1 MALLDHHRLSAYM
14 RNARLS
20 QVELAK
26 LAGVSQAT
34 VSRALRGTNQ
44 KHSDA
49 RKKLFTYAGLDDHYG
64 SSSTARG
71 INLLTAAFSKIWDG
85 SDAHA
90 LAVAKIIESLYG
102 LRPDKE

>member
-1 MALLDHHRLSAYM
+1 M
-14 RNARLS
+14 RDVRLS
-20 QVELAK
+20 QAELAK

-34 VSRALRGTNQ
+34 VSRALRETNQ

-49 RKKLFTYAGLDDHYG
+49 RKKLFIYAGLEDMSDP
-64 SSSTARG
+64 SSTARG
-71 INLLTAAFSKIWDG
+71 INLVSAAFSKIWDG

-90 LAVAKIIESLYG
+90 LAVARIIESLDG